1 MKKIKLETQ
10 LGQSNLDDFFNEFQ
24 IIIAQLNKIIEA
36 KNGKKNAIS
45 ISKVGLDIK
54 MSCKKTNKS
63 NGMFLD
69 VTIKPTQEYDERLE
83 WVAQFVFNAC
93 RNNGCSDSV
102 RLYGAKE
109 RGHTM
114 GFEFT
119 IEKQDYNCILWE
131 RPEVVYI
138 IMRHAEANESGHDLT
153 EKGYQQAIEVANK
166 IKQLF
171 PEEQAW
177 AQNSSISLPRSVLRL
192 TVTASTVGSVLS
204 KSIDDFDV
212 ERHDWLSL
220 NALNN
225 ETSIPFG
232 ANVLSQNVNFKYQFV
247 FTHWDVAQRA
257 FPTLIKYLKLKEDLT
272 NYKLGLAECI
282 VMHPGGEVTKLLP
295 NTK

>member
-1 MKKIKLETQ
+1 MERIKLETQ
-10 LGQSNLDDFFNEFQ
+10 LRKSNLDDFFNEFR
-24 IIIAQLNKIIEA
+24 IVIAQLNKIIEA
-36 KNGKKNAIS
+36 KNGKKDAIS

-54 MSCKKTNKS
+54 MSYKKTNNS

-93 RNNGCSDSV
+93 RDNNCYDLIRV
-102 RLYGAKE
+102 YGAKE

-114 GFEFT
+114 GFEFS

-138 IMRHAEANESGHDLT
+138 IMRHAEPTEEGHNLT
-153 EKGYQQAIEVANK
+153 KKGHQQAIEIANK

-177 AQNSSISLPRSVLRL
+177 AKNSSIRLPRSVLRL
-192 TVTASTVGSVLS
+192 TVTASAVGSVLS
-204 KSIDDFDV
+204 NSIDDFDV
-212 ERHDWLSL
+212 QRRDWLSL

-225 ETSIPFG
+225 ETSISFG
-232 ANVLSQNVNFKYQFV
+232 AHVMSQSVDFKYQFI
-247 FTHWDVAQRA
+247 FTHWDVAQKA
-257 FPTLIKYLKLKEDLT
+257 FPTLIKDLKLKEDLT

-282 VMHPGGEVTKLLP
+282 VMYPEGKVTKLLP
-295 NTK
+295 DTK